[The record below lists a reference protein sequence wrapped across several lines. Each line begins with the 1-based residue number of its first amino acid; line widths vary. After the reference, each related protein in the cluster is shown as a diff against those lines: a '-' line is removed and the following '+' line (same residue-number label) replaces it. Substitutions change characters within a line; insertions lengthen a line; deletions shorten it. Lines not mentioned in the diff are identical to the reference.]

1 MKSFVDTKSIFRKSL
16 LVTVSI
22 LFLTTSCSSGNE
34 QASSKPTV
42 SPSAA
47 IVTSSPTPDSTPTP
61 AVSPTTAPS
70 AVPEPTPTTS
80 TQPKTK
86 ESKSVVTP
94 SAAPTPKKSKAN
106 SKPSPSTKKL
116 TNAELLLKYPPT
128 IGSKVPWYSLTPDQ
142 AGKAYTNLKAYEVG
156 DNYALYQEESTILF
170 VWPSVGETTFLGDT
184 VVWSAIRITRA
195 KANEIRINENA
206 KSGYGAS
213 LIIVEGCDVEGCG
226 PLYRNLLH
234 KIKNF
239 DPMIQGS
246 MFQTWREIEK

>member
-1 MKSFVDTKSIFRKSL
+1 MLGKSL
-16 LVTVSI
+16 LITVCI
-22 LFLTTSCSSGNE
+22 LFLATSCSSGNE
-34 QASSKPTV
+34 KVSSEPTV
-42 SPSAA
+42 SPSTE
-47 IVTSSPTPDSTPTP
+47 IITSSPTPDPTP
-61 AVSPTTAPS
+61 APAVSSTTEPS
-70 AVPEPTPTTS
+70 PTPTAS

-246 MFQTWREIEK
+246 MLQIWSPIRTY

>member
-1 MKSFVDTKSIFRKSL
+1 MLGKSL
-16 LVTVSI
+16 LITVCI

-34 QASSKPTV
+34 KVSSEPTV
-42 SPSAA
+42 SPPTE
-47 IVTSSPTPDSTPTP
+47 IITSSPTPDPTPTP

-70 AVPEPTPTTS
+70 AEPEPTPTAS

-86 ESKSVVTP
+86 ESKSVATP
-94 SAAPTPKKSKAN
+94 SATPTPKKSKAT

-128 IGSKVPWYSLTPDQ
+128 IGSKVPWYSLTPEQ
-142 AGKAYTNLKAYEVG
+142 AGKAYTDLKAYEVG
-156 DNYALYQEESTILF
+156 ENYALYQEESTILF

-206 KSGYGAS
+206 KSAYGAS
-213 LIIVEGCDVEGCG
+213 SINVEGCDSEGCS
-226 PLYRNLLH
+226 PVYRNLLH

-246 MFQTWREIEK
+246 MLQTWSPIRTY

>member
-1 MKSFVDTKSIFRKSL
+1 MLGKSL
-16 LVTVSI
+16 LLTVSI
-22 LFLTTSCSSGNE
+22 LLLTTSCSSGNE
-34 QASSKPTV
+34 QASSEPTV
-42 SPSAA
+42 SPPTE
-47 IVTSSPTPDSTPTP
+47 IVTSSPTPDPTPTP
-61 AVSPTTAPS
+61 AVSPTTEPS
-70 AVPEPTPTTS
+70 PTPDPTPTTS

-156 DNYALYQEESTILF
+156 DNYALYQEESSILF
-170 VWPSVGETTFLGDT
+170 VWPSVGKTDFLGDT
-184 VVWSAIRITRA
+184 VVWSAIRIKSV
-195 KANEIRINENA
+195 KADEIRINENA

-213 LIIVEGCDVEGCG
+213 LIIVEWCDVEGCG

-234 KIKNF
+234 KIKSF